1 MVIFEEITMA
11 KTIYIIRHGETDFN
25 KQNIVQG
32 SGVDMPLNEKGK
44 WQAEQFYNT
53 YKHHPFQVI
62 YTSALVRSQQSVAKF
77 IEQGIKHIALPELNE
92 ISWGDFEGKQQTP
105 VQRQTYW
112 HLIEQWNKGELNAKI
127 PNGESPIEMQARQK
141 GALNLLQAS
150 AEEEILICMHGR
162 AMKSFLCLL
171 LNEPLTQMEK
181 FQHTNLCLY
190 QLQIEGNTAQLLKTN
205 DTSHLHTMPQ

>member
-1 MVIFEEITMA
+1 MT

-32 SGVDMPLNEKGK
+32 SGVDMPLNEKGR
-44 WQAEQFYNT
+44 WQAEQFYNA
-53 YKHHPFQVI
+53 YKNHPFQVV

-105 VQRQTYW
+105 VQRETYW
-112 HLIEQWNKGELNAKI
+112 RLIEQWNKGELNAKI
-127 PNGESPIEMQARQK
+127 PNGESPIEMQARQQ
-141 GALNLLQAS
+141 GALNRIQAS
-150 AEEEILICMHGR
+150 TEEEILICMHGR

-190 QLQIEGNTAQLLKTN
+190 QLQIEDNTTQLLKTN
-205 DTSHLHTMPQ
+205 DTSHLHTMSQ